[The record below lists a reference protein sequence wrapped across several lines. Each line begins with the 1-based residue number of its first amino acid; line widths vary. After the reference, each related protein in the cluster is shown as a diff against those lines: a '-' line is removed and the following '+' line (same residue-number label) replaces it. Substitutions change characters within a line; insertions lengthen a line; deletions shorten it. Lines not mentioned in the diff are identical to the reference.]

1 MFPQLRRRRRQVSK
15 QALVCDASA
24 DRHAGTSHRR
34 PMISRFGS
42 GEGTVR
48 KALASMWPAG
58 PRRPEDFCLVRS
70 NWRHHRRS
78 QISSAGVFDA
88 HAGSVRERPVESNQ
102 NGLYGSS
109 IGLLF
114 VAMIGHHFSISARW
128 KERRASG
135 VCCSRGKISCPISA
149 SCRRT
154 RSHQLMRPRRT
165 GALRKQTAIKP
176 PSSWSRMISSSK
188 SACSCID
195 LGRLKARDRDIG
207 ISRPR

>member
-1 MFPQLRRRRRQVSK
+1 MFPQLRRRRCQVSK

-58 PRRPEDFCLVRS
+58 PRRPEDFCLVRDRIGA
-70 NWRHHRRS
+70 NHRRS
-78 QISSAGVFDA
+78 QISSSGVFDA

-109 IGLLF
+109 IRLLF
-114 VAMIGHHFSISARW
+114 AAMIGHHFSISARW

-154 RSHQLMRPRRT
+154 LASANAAT
-165 GALRKQTAIKP
+165 TAVFSFAITSVGTP
-176 PSSWSRMISSSK
+176 FGRNT
-188 SACSCID
+188 ACQF
-195 LGRLKARDRDIG
+195 KA
-207 ISRPR
+207 